1 MVGLILGTGSNA
13 CYVERTE
20 RISALPQGQHG
31 PEMIVNIEWGNF
43 DGGSLLKT
51 QFDRDIDDITP
62 NTGQQA
68 FEKQI
73 SGELAGNSHCCCWQ
87 PLRRKVSVPGCW
99 CLLVAAE
106 RTRPGAVLLSLP
118 VMPVLLAATAVDKMQ
133 TQWYRGNDG
142 ITVKAGQQVFEKQ
155 ILSSC
160 AENNHCCHQDSMPG
174 CCRMVEA
181 AKESNLSALMS
192 LSSLPGHVSSDC
204 CRSNAD
210 PGCLT
215 AFSLMQGCRPP
226 RSRSMVN

>member
-73 SGELAGNSHCCCWQ
+73 SGELADNSHCCCWQ

-99 CLLVAAE
+99 CLLDAAE
-106 RTRPGAVLLSLP
+106 RTRLGAVLLSLP
-118 VMPVLLAATAVDKMQ
+118 GMPVLLAATK
-133 TQWYRGNDG
+133 
-142 ITVKAGQQVFEKQ
+142 
-155 ILSSC
+155 
-160 AENNHCCHQDSMPG
+160 
-174 CCRMVEA
+174 
-181 AKESNLSALMS
+181 
-192 LSSLPGHVSSDC
+192 
-204 CRSNAD
+204 
-210 PGCLT
+210 
-215 AFSLMQGCRPP
+215 CRPKVTGAMTALP
-226 RSRSMVN
+226 